1 MTCYSTQVGPSPPCL
16 DTRSHSGRRQ
26 TPDFTETKKRIV
38 LTRRDK
44 NAKCI
49 PESWVVRQVLT
60 TGITTEHAKTKDSA
74 REYLLFALFCRDLL

>member
-1 MTCYSTQVGPSPPCL
+1 MLFDPSRAQSPM
-16 DTRSHSGRRQ
+16 SHSGRRQ
-26 TPDFTETKKRIV
+26 TPDFTETKKRIF

-60 TGITTEHAKTKDSA
+60 TGITTEHAKIKDSA
-74 REYLLFALFCRDLL
+74 REYLLFAFAVICCDLY